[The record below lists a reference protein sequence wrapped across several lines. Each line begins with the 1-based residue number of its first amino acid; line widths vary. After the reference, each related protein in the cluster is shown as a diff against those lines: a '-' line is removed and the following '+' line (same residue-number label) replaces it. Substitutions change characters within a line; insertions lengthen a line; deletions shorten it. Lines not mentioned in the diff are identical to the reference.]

1 MGFRKW
7 KIALVVPMFLLVG
20 ATPLFGTEIRIQNG
34 KNLIVTGKTLFANCA
49 DIIIEGG
56 AALVLNSAL
65 LQDMGLRS
73 GSGELTL
80 NNSNVVKCYD
90 DSKSF
95 FVIPKPDGTATI
107 ICL

>member
-1 MGFRKW
+1 MGFCKW
-7 KIALVVPMFLLVG
+7 KIALVVAMFLLVC
-20 ATPLFGTEIRIQNG
+20 ATPLFGAKIRIQNG
-34 KNLIVTGKTLFANCA
+34 KNLTVTGKTLFANCA

-65 LQDMGLRS
+65 LQDMGVRS
-73 GSGELTL
+73 GAGALTL
-80 NNSNVVKCYD
+80 NNSSVVKCYD

-95 FVIPKPDGTATI
+95 FVIPKTDGTATI